1 METTSS
7 KENNK
12 VEKYIVFF
20 DLDRTITSVISGR
33 VLARIAL
40 SKGLMKPRNLINA
53 LYLSLLHKFR
63 LKDPLLIIHNMTS
76 WVKGIPEKSIIDLC
90 NVVSHEIILP
100 GVYKEARATIKSH
113 KEKKARIVILSSS
126 LSYLCREVADNLGI
140 DDIIC
145 SSLEVRDGYLT
156 GLADGAHCYGKEK
169 ADRLTEY
176 CKKNNAIISD
186 SWYYGDSESDLP
198 VLTLVGNPVCVNPER
213 RLKKEA
219 FKKGWQILYWQ
230 H

>member
-1 METTSS
+1 METTFS
-7 KENNK
+7 KENHTP
-12 VEKYIVFF
+12 EKYIVFI

-33 VLARIAL
+33 ALARVAL
-40 SKGLMKPRNLINA
+40 REGLMKPRDLINA
-53 LYLSLLHKFR
+53 LYLSSLYKFR
-63 LKDPLLIIHNMTS
+63 LKDPLLIIRNMTS

-90 NVVSHEIILP
+90 NVVSREIILP
-100 GVYKEARATIKSH
+100 GVYEEARGTIRSH
-113 KEKKARIVILSSS
+113 KEKGARIVILSSS
-126 LSYLCREVADNLGI
+126 LSYLCREIADNLGI

-156 GLADGAHCYGKEK
+156 GLADGTHCYGKEK

-176 CKKNNAIISD
+176 CKKRNAVISD

-198 VLTLVGNPVCVNPER
+198 VLALVGNPVCVNPER
-213 RLKKEA
+213 KLKRAALKR
-219 FKKGWQILYWQ
+219 GWQILYWK